1 MFKRKRRVLSFYEET
16 KNSNDISNENLEK
29 KITSERNK
37 NNSNN
42 NSSSHVKKFKL
53 FYILVWNKK
62 KK

>member
-53 FYILVWNKK
+53 F
-62 KK
+62 

>member
-42 NSSSHVKKFKL
+42 NSSSHVKKIFKL
-53 FYILVWNKK
+53 FYILV
-62 KK
+62 